1 MRDNDI
7 LLELE
12 MSRILPL
19 QENMELSH
27 AFAFNY
33 NKNIQRWN
41 EISKLFS

>member
-19 QENMELSH
+19 QEKIFKDGMKSVNCSVKVS
-27 AFAFNY
+27 NVIY
-33 NKNIQRWN
+33 
-41 EISKLFS
+41 S